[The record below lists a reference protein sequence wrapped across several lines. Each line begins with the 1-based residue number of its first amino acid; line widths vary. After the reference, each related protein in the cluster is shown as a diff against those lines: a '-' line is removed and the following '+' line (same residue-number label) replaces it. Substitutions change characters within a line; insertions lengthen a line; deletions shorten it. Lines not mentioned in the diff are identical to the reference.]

1 MSELNLVLLGPP
13 GSGKGTQGERL
24 QEDLELPYY
33 ATGDILRAAVREGTE
48 LGRAAKDYMDR
59 GDLVP
64 DEVIVGMIGERI
76 DSSEAADGFIL
87 DGFPRTAP
95 QAQALAT
102 KLAELGRELTAVL
115 LIDVSDE
122 EVVRRLGGR
131 RTCVEN
137 GHVFHVEFN
146 PPKQE
151 GVCDVDGSEL
161 VVRDDDKPEVIRH
174 RLEQYHAKTAPL
186 IEHYD
191 SQSLLRQIDGAASPD
206 AVADEI
212 QRTLATLR
220 LEAAREGTSV
230 YKMIIRKTPEQVDKM
245 AAAGEI
251 LVRCLHMLKA
261 KARPGVTTKE
271 LDLAAEKLIRSQG
284 AEPAF
289 KGYRGFPGSICAS
302 PNSMVVHG
310 IPGHY
315 ECKRGDVLSVDVGV
329 IKDGWVAD
337 AAMTMPIGPIEAEAR
352 KLLDV
357 TKTSLFAGVEQ
368 MQPGNKLGDVSAAIQ
383 RAVEIEGLSVIRT
396 LVGHGIGREM
406 HEDPQ
411 VPNFGTAGK
420 GPVLEEG
427 TVLAI
432 EPMVN
437 AGGPLVRMGDDGW
450 AVYSQDGSLAAHF
463 EFTVAVTADGPRI
476 LTPWHEES

>member
-1 MSELNLVLLGPP
+1 LSAELNLVLLGPP

-48 LGRAAKDYMDR
+48 LGKAAKDYMDR

-95 QAQALAT
+95 QAEALAA
-102 KLAELGRELTAVL
+102 KLGELGRELTAVL

-146 PPKQE
+146 PPEQE

-161 VVRDDDKPEVIRH
+161 ITRDDDKPEVIRH
-174 RLEQYHAKTAPL
+174 RLEQYHEKTAPL

-191 SQSLLRQIDGAASPD
+191 SQSLLRRIDGAVAPD

-220 LEAAREGTSV
+220 LEA
-230 YKMIIRKTPEQVDKM
+230 D
-245 AAAGEI
+245 
-251 LVRCLHMLKA
+251 
-261 KARPGVTTKE
+261 
-271 LDLAAEKLIRSQG
+271 G
-284 AEPAF
+284 A
-289 KGYRGFPGSICAS
+289 I
-302 PNSMVVHG
+302 
-310 IPGHY
+310 
-315 ECKRGDVLSVDVGV
+315 
-329 IKDGWVAD
+329 
-337 AAMTMPIGPIEAEAR
+337 
-352 KLLDV
+352 
-357 TKTSLFAGVEQ
+357 
-368 MQPGNKLGDVSAAIQ
+368 
-383 RAVEIEGLSVIRT
+383 
-396 LVGHGIGREM
+396 
-406 HEDPQ
+406 
-411 VPNFGTAGK
+411 
-420 GPVLEEG
+420 
-427 TVLAI
+427 
-432 EPMVN
+432 
-437 AGGPLVRMGDDGW
+437 
-450 AVYSQDGSLAAHF
+450 
-463 EFTVAVTADGPRI
+463 
-476 LTPWHEES
+476 